1 MPKKTRPFEVEN
13 PNLPYS
19 PVVQI
24 GNHFHF
30 SGVVPKLG
38 ADNKPEA
45 PTARLQAAEILWKM
59 KSLLEK
65 CGLTFNDLF
74 HVTIML
80 SGSMEGYKSVNE
92 EYSTALKDVEIKP
105 ARKCFAV
112 AGLPFGALVE
122 IEFEAVKQS

>member
-1 MPKKTRPFEVEN
+1 MPTKLKPFEVEN

-19 PVVQI
+19 PVVRI

-30 SGVVPKLG
+30 SGVIPSLRSDNVPQCPYAKG
-38 ADNKPEA
+38 Q
-45 PTARLQAAEILWKM
+45 AREIM
-59 KSLLEK
+59 VNMEYLLKK

-80 SGSMEGYKSVNE
+80 SGSMDAYKDVNE
-92 EYSTALKDVEIKP
+92 VYSEALKDVEIKP

-122 IEFEAVKQS
+122 IEFEALKQN